1 MATDLQ
7 NSIRNAAERIVQY
20 IDDASSMTVETKYVI
35 VDAAGD
41 IAFDQAKPLARSD
54 MALDGDSDSIVPMRL
69 TEAGRLDLD
78 ASLLELH
85 MANVE
90 TAIQYHKSA
99 LEISREIGDRCGEGS
114 DLGNLGIAY
123 LRLGKVE
130 KAIDAFEQGLSIARE
145 IGDRR
150 LEARLWHT

>member
-54 MALDGDSDSIVPMRL
+54 MALDGDNESIVPMRL

-90 TAIQYHKSA
+90 TAIQYRARILAALVDVLTSA
-99 LEISREIGDRCGEGS
+99 RG
-114 DLGNLGIAY
+114 
-123 LRLGKVE
+123 
-130 KAIDAFEQGLSIARE
+130 
-145 IGDRR
+145 
-150 LEARLWHT
+150 